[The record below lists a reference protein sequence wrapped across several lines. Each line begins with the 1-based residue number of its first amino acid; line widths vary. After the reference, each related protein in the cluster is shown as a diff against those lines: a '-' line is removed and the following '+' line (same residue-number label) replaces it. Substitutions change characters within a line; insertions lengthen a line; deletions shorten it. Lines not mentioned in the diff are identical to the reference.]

1 MPDCAGAGHL
11 LPVHRVKG
19 LSSYRIGVLGGM
31 GSYATLHFFERL
43 LDSFDV
49 EKEWQRPRIIVD
61 NNCVLPSRTRAILY
75 DELRPELVSG
85 MADSIRRLAGYEVD
99 AIAMPCNT
107 AHCFLPEVRAE
118 LSGEADVLVDMLGLV
133 AESASA
139 DTWTV
144 LATEGTVAT
153 RVYEQYLGPKG
164 VTVDYG
170 DESLQTE
177 SRTWIEVVKQKQ
189 PIDREAYHAF
199 LRRAGERVVLG
210 CTELS
215 VLDAACGA
223 PSDLKVLDPIGLM
236 VRELHAR
243 ATTA

>member
-1 MPDCAGAGHL
+1 MQ
-11 LPVHRVKG
+11 G
-19 LSSYRIGVLGGM
+19 LNSYRIGVLGGM

-43 LDSFDV
+43 LDAFDV

-75 DELRPELVSG
+75 DERRAELVSG

-107 AHCFLPEVRAE
+107 AHCFLPEVRE
-118 LSGEADVLVDMLGLV
+118 RLSGEADVLVDMLGLV
-133 AESASA
+133 ADAASEGR
-139 DTWTV
+139 WTV

-153 RVYEQYLGPKG
+153 RVYEQYLSPKG
-164 VTVDYG
+164 VKVDYG
-170 DESLQTE
+170 DEALQAE
-177 SRTWIEVVKQKQ
+177 SRTWIEVIKQKQ
-189 PIDREAYHAF
+189 AIDRDAYHAF
-199 LRRAGERVVLG
+199 LRRAGARVVLG

-223 PSDLKVLDPIGLM
+223 PEDCTVLDPIGLM
-236 VRELHAR
+236 VRELHTR
-243 ATTA
+243 ATS

>member
-1 MPDCAGAGHL
+1 MPDCANCGHL
-11 LPVHRVKG
+11 LPGFAVKG
-19 LSSYRIGVLGGM
+19 LNNYTIGVLGGM

-49 EKEWQRPRIIVD
+49 EKEWQRPRIIID

-75 DELRPELVSG
+75 DELRPELVTG
-85 MADSIRRLAGYEVD
+85 MADSLRRLSGYGVD

-107 AHCFLPEVRAE
+107 AHCFLPEVRAQ
-118 LSGEADVLVDMLGLV
+118 LDGEDAALIDMLGLV
-133 AESASA
+133 ASASSKGR
-139 DTWTV
+139 WTV

-153 RVYEQYLGPKG
+153 RVYEQYLEPVG
-164 VTVDYG
+164 VEVDYG
-170 DESLQTE
+170 DETLQKE
-177 SRTWIEVVKQKQ
+177 SRHWIEVVKQKQ
-189 PIDREAYHAF
+189 AIDHSGYHAF

-223 PSDLKVLDPIGLM
+223 PDDVAVLDPIGLM
-236 VRELHAR
+236 VRELHSR
-243 ATTA
+243 ATA

>member
-1 MPDCAGAGHL
+1 MPDCACGGHL
-11 LPVHRVKG
+11 LPGRGVKG
-19 LSSYRIGVLGGM
+19 LNSYRIGVLGGM

-43 LDSFDV
+43 LDAFDV

-75 DELRPELVSG
+75 DERRPELVSG
-85 MADSIRRLAGYEVD
+85 MADSIRRLAGYDVD

-133 AESASA
+133 ADAASKG
-139 DTWTV
+139 TWTV

-153 RVYEQYLGPKG
+153 RVYEQYLSPAG
-164 VTVDYG
+164 VEVDYG
-170 DESLQTE
+170 DPDLQAE
-177 SRTWIEVVKQKQ
+177 SRSWIEVVKQKK
-189 PIDREAYHAF
+189 PIDADAYYAF
-199 LRRAGERVVLG
+199 LRRAGQRVVLG

-223 PSDLKVLDPIGLM
+223 PSDVAVIDPIGLM
-236 VRELHAR
+236 VAELHAR
-243 ATTA
+243 ATA